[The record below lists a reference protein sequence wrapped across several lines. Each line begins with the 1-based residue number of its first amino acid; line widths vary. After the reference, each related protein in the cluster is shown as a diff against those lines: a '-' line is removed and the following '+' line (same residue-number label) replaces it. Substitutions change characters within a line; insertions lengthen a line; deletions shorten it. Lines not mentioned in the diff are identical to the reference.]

1 MNSGKNKNTANRTR
15 PTRQEKRAAKREAKM
30 RRKEALRNAPLS
42 VRIRNGALNVIT
54 VCLIGIILVSGYKI
68 GKTMWEY
75 HVAKSAYT
83 NISEKTAKVDPKQF
97 TGVVDWKALK
107 KVNPDV
113 QGWLYQKDTVI
124 NYPVVQGTDN
134 DTYLHTR
141 FDKQWSGGGTLFVD
155 CRMEKNFKGFNSI
168 IYGHHMKD
176 GSMFRSI
183 RGYTKEDGYYD
194 KHKTLELA
202 TPHGNYHLV
211 VFSAFITKAT
221 DEDTYKMTYD
231 EAEKQAY
238 IDRAWERSELPIT
251 RDSVDVTKNDRLVTL
266 STCAYDYEEARYIVM
281 CKMVPWTKAEVQ
293 AGKDA
298 QENHAQK
305 KERTDIEIAA
315 AGRSFW

>member
-15 PTRQEKRAAKREAKM
+15 PTRQEKRAAKREAKI

-54 VCLIGIILVSGYKI
+54 VCLMGIILVSGYKI
-68 GKTMWEY
+68 GKTLWDY
-75 HVAKSAYT
+75 QVAKSAYT

-113 QGWLYQKDTVI
+113 QGWLYQKGTVI

-155 CRMEKNFKGFNSI
+155 CRMEKDFKGFNSI

-221 DEDTYKMTYD
+221 DENTYKMTYD

-238 IDRAWERSELPIT
+238 IDRAWEQSELPIT
-251 RDSVDVTKNDRLVTL
+251 RDSVDVTKDDRLVTL

-298 QENHAQK
+298 QKQIDAQK
-305 KERTDIEIAA
+305 E
-315 AGRSFW
+315 

>member
-15 PTRQEKRAAKREAKM
+15 PTRQEKRAAKKEAKI

-54 VCLIGIILVSGYKI
+54 VCLVGIILVSGYKI
-68 GKTMWEY
+68 GKTMWDY
-75 HVAKSAYT
+75 QVAKSAYT

-113 QGWLYQKDTVI
+113 QGWLYQKGTVI

-155 CRMEKNFKGFNSI
+155 YRMEKGFRGFNSI

-183 RGYTKEDGYYD
+183 RGYTKEEGYYD

-221 DEDTYKMTYD
+221 DENTYKMTYD

-238 IDRAWERSELPIT
+238 IDRAWEQSELPIT
-251 RDSVDVTKNDRLVTL
+251 RDSVDVTKDDRLVTL

-298 QENHAQK
+298 QKQIDAQK
-305 KERTDIEIAA
+305 K
-315 AGRSFW
+315 

>member
-15 PTRQEKRAAKREAKM
+15 PTRQENRAAKREAKL

-42 VRIRNGALNVIT
+42 VRIQNGALNVIT

-155 CRMEKNFKGFNSI
+155 CRMEKDFKGFNSI

-298 QENHAQK
+298 QKQIDAQK
-305 KERTDIEIAA
+305 K
-315 AGRSFW
+315 

>member
-15 PTRQEKRAAKREAKM
+15 PTRQEKRAAKREAKL

-155 CRMEKNFKGFNSI
+155 CRMEKDFKGFNSI

-238 IDRAWERSELPIT
+238 IDRARERSELPIT

-281 CKMVPWTKAEVQ
+281 CKMVPWTKAEMQ
-293 AGKDA
+293 AGKDT
-298 QENHAQK
+298 QKQIDAQK
-305 KERTDIEIAA
+305 K
-315 AGRSFW
+315 

>member
-15 PTRQEKRAAKREAKM
+15 PTRQEKRAAKREAKI
-30 RRKEALRNAPLS
+30 RRKEALRSAPLS

-54 VCLIGIILVSGYKI
+54 VCLVGIILVSGYKI
-68 GKTMWEY
+68 GKTLWDY
-75 HVAKSAYT
+75 QVAKSAYT

-113 QGWLYQKDTVI
+113 QGWLYQKGTVI

-155 CRMEKNFKGFNSI
+155 YRMEKGFKGFNSI

-183 RGYTKEDGYYD
+183 RGYTKEEGYYD

-221 DEDTYKMTYD
+221 DENTYKMTYD

-238 IDRAWERSELPIT
+238 IDRAWEQSELPIT
-251 RDSVDVTKNDRLVTL
+251 RDSVDVTKDDRLVTL

-298 QENHAQK
+298 QKQIDAQK
-305 KERTDIEIAA
+305 K
-315 AGRSFW
+315 

>member
-1 MNSGKNKNTANRTR
+1 MNSGKNKNTENRTR
-15 PTRQEKRAAKREAKM
+15 PTRQEKRAAKREAKL

-75 HVAKSAYT
+75 QVAKSAYT

-113 QGWLYQKDTVI
+113 QGWLYQKGTVI

-155 CRMEKNFKGFNSI
+155 CRMEKDFKGFNSI

-281 CKMVPWTKAEVQ
+281 CKMVPWTKSEVQ

-298 QENHAQK
+298 QKQIDAQK
-305 KERTDIEIAA
+305 K
-315 AGRSFW
+315 

>member
-15 PTRQEKRAAKREAKM
+15 PTRQEKRAAKREAKL

-75 HVAKSAYT
+75 QVAKSAYT

-113 QGWLYQKDTVI
+113 QGWLYQKGTVI

-155 CRMEKNFKGFNSI
+155 CRMEKDFRGFNSI

-251 RDSVDVTKNDRLVTL
+251 KDSMDVTKDDRLVTL

-298 QENHAQK
+298 QKQIDAQK
-305 KERTDIEIAA
+305 KK
-315 AGRSFW
+315 

>member
-15 PTRQEKRAAKREAKM
+15 PTRQEKRAAKREAKL

-75 HVAKSAYT
+75 QVAKSAYT

-113 QGWLYQKDTVI
+113 QGWLYQKGTVI

-155 CRMEKNFKGFNSI
+155 CRMETDFKGFNSI

-251 RDSVDVTKNDRLVTL
+251 RDSVGVTKNDRLVTL

-293 AGKDA
+293 AGKDT
-298 QENHAQK
+298 QKQIDAQK
-305 KERTDIEIAA
+305 K
-315 AGRSFW
+315 

>member
-1 MNSGKNKNTANRTR
+1 MSSGKNKNTANRTR

-75 HVAKSAYT
+75 QVAKSAYT

-113 QGWLYQKDTVI
+113 QGWLYQKGTVI

-155 CRMEKNFKGFNSI
+155 CRMEKDFKGFNSI

-251 RDSVDVTKNDRLVTL
+251 KDSVDVTKNDRLVTL

-298 QENHAQK
+298 QKQIDAQK
-305 KERTDIEIAA
+305 K
-315 AGRSFW
+315 

>member
-1 MNSGKNKNTANRTR
+1 
-15 PTRQEKRAAKREAKM
+15 M

-75 HVAKSAYT
+75 QVAKSAYT

-113 QGWLYQKDTVI
+113 QGWLYQKGTVI

-155 CRMEKNFKGFNSI
+155 CRLEKDFKGFNSI

-238 IDRAWERSELPIT
+238 IDQAWERSELPIT
-251 RDSVDVTKNDRLVTL
+251 KNSVDVTKNDRLVTL

-293 AGKDA
+293 TGKDA
-298 QENHAQK
+298 QKQIDAQK
-305 KERTDIEIAA
+305 K
-315 AGRSFW
+315 

>member
-1 MNSGKNKNTANRTR
+1 MSSGKNKNTANRTR
-15 PTRQEKRAAKREAKM
+15 PTRQEKRAAKREAKL

-54 VCLIGIILVSGYKI
+54 VCLVGIILVSGYKI
-68 GKTMWEY
+68 GKTLWDY
-75 HVAKSAYT
+75 QVAKSAYT

-113 QGWLYQKDTVI
+113 QGWLYQKGTVI

-155 CRMEKNFKGFNSI
+155 YRMEKGFKGFNSI

-183 RGYTKEDGYYD
+183 RGYTKEEGYYD

-221 DEDTYKMTYD
+221 DENTYKMTYD

-238 IDRAWERSELPIT
+238 IDRAWEQSELSIT
-251 RDSVDVTKNDRLVTL
+251 RDSVDVTKDDRLVTL

-298 QENHAQK
+298 QKQIDAQK
-305 KERTDIEIAA
+305 K
-315 AGRSFW
+315 

>member
-54 VCLIGIILVSGYKI
+54 VCLVGIILVSGYKI
-68 GKTMWEY
+68 GKTMWDY
-75 HVAKSAYT
+75 QVAKSAYT

-113 QGWLYQKDTVI
+113 QGWLYQKGTVI

-155 CRMEKNFKGFNSI
+155 YRMEKNFKGFNSI

-183 RGYTKEDGYYD
+183 RGYTKEEGYYE

-238 IDRAWERSELPIT
+238 IDRAWEQSELPIT
-251 RDSVDVTKNDRLVTL
+251 RDSVDVTKDDRLVTL

-298 QENHAQK
+298 QKQIDAQK
-305 KERTDIEIAA
+305 K
-315 AGRSFW
+315 

>member
-1 MNSGKNKNTANRTR
+1 MNSGKNRNTANRTR

-75 HVAKSAYT
+75 QVAKSAYT

-113 QGWLYQKDTVI
+113 QGWLYQKGTVI

-155 CRMEKNFKGFNSI
+155 CRMEKDFKGFNSI

-293 AGKDA
+293 AGKDT
-298 QENHAQK
+298 QKQIDAQK
-305 KERTDIEIAA
+305 K
-315 AGRSFW
+315 

>member
-15 PTRQEKRAAKREAKM
+15 PTRQEKRAAKREAKI

-54 VCLIGIILVSGYKI
+54 VCLVGIILVSGYKI
-68 GKTMWEY
+68 GKTMWDY
-75 HVAKSAYT
+75 QVAKSAYT

-113 QGWLYQKDTVI
+113 QGWLYQKGTVI

-155 CRMEKNFKGFNSI
+155 CRMEKDFKGFNSI

-251 RDSVDVTKNDRLVTL
+251 KDSVDVTRNDRLVTL

-298 QENHAQK
+298 QKQIDAQK
-305 KERTDIEIAA
+305 K
-315 AGRSFW
+315 

>member
-75 HVAKSAYT
+75 QVAKSAYT

-113 QGWLYQKDTVI
+113 QGWLYQKGTVI

-155 CRMEKNFKGFNSI
+155 CRMEKDFKGFNSI

-251 RDSVDVTKNDRLVTL
+251 KDSVDVTKNDRLVTL

-293 AGKDA
+293 TGKDA
-298 QENHAQK
+298 QKQIDAQK
-305 KERTDIEIAA
+305 K
-315 AGRSFW
+315 

>member
-15 PTRQEKRAAKREAKM
+15 PTRQEKRAAKREAKL

-155 CRMEKNFKGFNSI
+155 CRMEKDFKGFNSI

-298 QENHAQK
+298 QKQIDTQK
-305 KERTDIEIAA
+305 K
-315 AGRSFW
+315 

>member
-15 PTRQEKRAAKREAKM
+15 PTRQEKRAAKM

-54 VCLIGIILVSGYKI
+54 VCLVGIILVSGYKI
-68 GKTMWEY
+68 GKTMWDY
-75 HVAKSAYT
+75 QVAKSAYT

-113 QGWLYQKDTVI
+113 QGWLYQKGTVI

-155 CRMEKNFKGFNSI
+155 YRMEKDFKGFNSI

-183 RGYTKEDGYYD
+183 RGYTKEEGYYD

-251 RDSVDVTKNDRLVTL
+251 RDSVDVTKSDRLVTL

-298 QENHAQK
+298 QKQIDAQK
-305 KERTDIEIAA
+305 K
-315 AGRSFW
+315 

>member
-1 MNSGKNKNTANRTR
+1 MNSGKNRNTANRTR

-75 HVAKSAYT
+75 QVAKSAYT

-107 KVNPDV
+107 NVNPDV
-113 QGWLYQKDTVI
+113 QGWLYQKGTVI

-155 CRMEKNFKGFNSI
+155 CRMEKDFKGFNSI

-238 IDRAWERSELPIT
+238 INRAWEQSELPIT

-298 QENHAQK
+298 QKQIDAQK
-305 KERTDIEIAA
+305 K
-315 AGRSFW
+315 

>member
-1 MNSGKNKNTANRTR
+1 MKSGKNKNTANRTR

-281 CKMVPWTKAEVQ
+281 CKMVPWTKSEVQ

-298 QENHAQK
+298 QKQIDAQK
-305 KERTDIEIAA
+305 K
-315 AGRSFW
+315 

>member
-15 PTRQEKRAAKREAKM
+15 PTRQEKRAAKREAKL

-75 HVAKSAYT
+75 QVAKSAYT

-155 CRMEKNFKGFNSI
+155 CRMEKDFKGFNSI

-251 RDSVDVTKNDRLVTL
+251 KNSVDVTKNDRLVTL

-298 QENHAQK
+298 QKQIDAQK
-305 KERTDIEIAA
+305 K
-315 AGRSFW
+315 

>member
-75 HVAKSAYT
+75 QVAKSAYT

-113 QGWLYQKDTVI
+113 QGWLYQKGTVI

-155 CRMEKNFKGFNSI
+155 CRMEKDFKGFNSI

-266 STCAYDYEEARYIVM
+266 STCAYDYDEARYIVM

-298 QENHAQK
+298 QKQIDAQK
-305 KERTDIEIAA
+305 K
-315 AGRSFW
+315 

>member
-1 MNSGKNKNTANRTR
+1 MNSGKNRNTANRTR

-75 HVAKSAYT
+75 QVAKSAYT

-113 QGWLYQKDTVI
+113 QGWLYQKGTVI

-155 CRMEKNFKGFNSI
+155 CRMEKDFKGFNSI

-281 CKMVPWTKAEVQ
+281 CKMVPWTKSEVQ

-298 QENHAQK
+298 QKQIDAQK
-305 KERTDIEIAA
+305 K
-315 AGRSFW
+315 

>member
-75 HVAKSAYT
+75 QVAKSAYT

-113 QGWLYQKDTVI
+113 QGWLYQKGTVI

-155 CRMEKNFKGFNSI
+155 CRMEKDFKGFNSI

-238 IDRAWERSELPIT
+238 IDRVWERSELPIT

-298 QENHAQK
+298 QKQIDAQK
-305 KERTDIEIAA
+305 K
-315 AGRSFW
+315 

>member
-1 MNSGKNKNTANRTR
+1 MNSGKNRNTANRTR
-15 PTRQEKRAAKREAKM
+15 PTRQEKRAAKREAKL

-54 VCLIGIILVSGYKI
+54 VCLIGIILVSGYKS

-75 HVAKSAYT
+75 QVAKSAYT

-113 QGWLYQKDTVI
+113 QGWLYQKGTVI

-155 CRMEKNFKGFNSI
+155 CRMEKDFKGFNSI

-298 QENHAQK
+298 QKQIDAQK
-305 KERTDIEIAA
+305 K
-315 AGRSFW
+315 

>member
-75 HVAKSAYT
+75 QVAKSAYT

-113 QGWLYQKDTVI
+113 QGWLYQKGTVI

-155 CRMEKNFKGFNSI
+155 YRMEKDFKGFNSI

-183 RGYTKEDGYYD
+183 RGYTKEEGYYD

-293 AGKDA
+293 AGKDV
-298 QENHAQK
+298 QKQIDAQK
-305 KERTDIEIAA
+305 K
-315 AGRSFW
+315 

>member
-30 RRKEALRNAPLS
+30 RQKEALRNAPLS

-75 HVAKSAYT
+75 QVAKSAYT

-113 QGWLYQKDTVI
+113 QGWLYQKGTVI

-155 CRMEKNFKGFNSI
+155 CRMEKDFKGFNSI

-298 QENHAQK
+298 QKQIDAQK
-305 KERTDIEIAA
+305 K
-315 AGRSFW
+315 

>member
-54 VCLIGIILVSGYKI
+54 VCLVGIILVSGYKI
-68 GKTMWEY
+68 GKTMWDY
-75 HVAKSAYT
+75 QVAKSAYT

-113 QGWLYQKDTVI
+113 QGWLYQKGTVI

-155 CRMEKNFKGFNSI
+155 YRMEKDFKGFNSI

-183 RGYTKEDGYYD
+183 RGYTKEEGYYD

-221 DEDTYKMTYD
+221 DENTYKMTYD
-231 EAEKQAY
+231 GDEKQAY
-238 IDRAWERSELPIT
+238 IDRAWEQSELPIT
-251 RDSVDVTKNDRLVTL
+251 RDSVDVTKSDRLVTL

-298 QENHAQK
+298 QKQIDAQK
-305 KERTDIEIAA
+305 K
-315 AGRSFW
+315 

>member
-75 HVAKSAYT
+75 QVAKSAYT

-155 CRMEKNFKGFNSI
+155 CRMEKDFKGFNSI

-238 IDRAWERSELPIT
+238 IDRAWERSELPLT

-293 AGKDA
+293 EGKDA
-298 QENHAQK
+298 QKQIDAQK
-305 KERTDIEIAA
+305 K
-315 AGRSFW
+315 

>member
-15 PTRQEKRAAKREAKM
+15 STRQEKRAAKREAKM

-75 HVAKSAYT
+75 QVAKSAYT

-113 QGWLYQKDTVI
+113 QGWLYQKGTVI

-155 CRMEKNFKGFNSI
+155 YRMEKGFKGFNSI

-183 RGYTKEDGYYD
+183 RGYTKEEGYYD

-221 DEDTYKMTYD
+221 DENTYKMTYD

-238 IDRAWERSELPIT
+238 IDRAWEQSELPIT
-251 RDSVDVTKNDRLVTL
+251 RDSVDVTKDDRLVTL

-298 QENHAQK
+298 QKQIDAQK
-305 KERTDIEIAA
+305 K
-315 AGRSFW
+315 

>member
-15 PTRQEKRAAKREAKM
+15 PTRQEKRVAKM

-113 QGWLYQKDTVI
+113 QGWLYQKGTVI

-155 CRMEKNFKGFNSI
+155 CRMEKDFKGFNSI

-281 CKMVPWTKAEVQ
+281 CKMVPWTKSEVQ

-298 QENHAQK
+298 QKQIDAQK
-305 KERTDIEIAA
+305 K
-315 AGRSFW
+315 

>member
-15 PTRQEKRAAKREAKM
+15 PTRQEKRVAKREAKL

-54 VCLIGIILVSGYKI
+54 VCLVGIILVSGYKI
-68 GKTMWEY
+68 GKTLWDY
-75 HVAKSAYT
+75 QVAKSAYT

-113 QGWLYQKDTVI
+113 QGWLYQKGTVI

-155 CRMEKNFKGFNSI
+155 YRMEKGFKGFNSI

-183 RGYTKEDGYYD
+183 RGYTKEEGYYD

-221 DEDTYKMTYD
+221 DENTYKMTYD

-238 IDRAWERSELPIT
+238 IDRAWEQSELPIT
-251 RDSVDVTKNDRLVTL
+251 RDSVDVTKDDRLVTL

-298 QENHAQK
+298 QKQIDAQK
-305 KERTDIEIAA
+305 K
-315 AGRSFW
+315 

>member
-75 HVAKSAYT
+75 QVAKSAYT

-113 QGWLYQKDTVI
+113 QGWLYQKGTVI

-155 CRMEKNFKGFNSI
+155 CRMEKDFRGFNSI

-298 QENHAQK
+298 QKQINAQK
-305 KERTDIEIAA
+305 K
-315 AGRSFW
+315 

>member
-15 PTRQEKRAAKREAKM
+15 PTRQEKRAAKREAKI

-54 VCLIGIILVSGYKI
+54 VCLVGIILVSGYKI
-68 GKTMWEY
+68 GKTMWDY
-75 HVAKSAYT
+75 QVAKSAYT

-113 QGWLYQKDTVI
+113 QGWLYQKGTVI

-155 CRMEKNFKGFNSI
+155 YRMEKGFKGFNSI

-183 RGYTKEDGYYD
+183 RGYTKEEGYYD

-221 DEDTYKMTYD
+221 DENTYKMTYD

-238 IDRAWERSELPIT
+238 IDRAWEQSELPIT
-251 RDSVDVTKNDRLVTL
+251 RDSVDVTKDDRLVTL

-298 QENHAQK
+298 QKQIDAQK
-305 KERTDIEIAA
+305 K
-315 AGRSFW
+315 

>member
-15 PTRQEKRAAKREAKM
+15 PTRQEKRAAKREAKL

-68 GKTMWEY
+68 GKTMWDY
-75 HVAKSAYT
+75 QVAKSAYT

-113 QGWLYQKDTVI
+113 QGWLYQKGTVI

-155 CRMEKNFKGFNSI
+155 YRMEKNFKGFNSI

-183 RGYTKEDGYYD
+183 RGYTKEEGYYD

-238 IDRAWERSELPIT
+238 IDRAWEQSELPIT
-251 RDSVDVTKNDRLVTL
+251 KDSVDVTKSDRLVTL

-298 QENHAQK
+298 QKQIDARK
-305 KERTDIEIAA
+305 K
-315 AGRSFW
+315 

>member
-75 HVAKSAYT
+75 QVAKSAYT

-107 KVNPDV
+107 KVNSDV
-113 QGWLYQKDTVI
+113 QGWLYQKGTVI

-155 CRMEKNFKGFNSI
+155 CRMEKDFKGFNSI

-298 QENHAQK
+298 QKQIDAQK
-305 KERTDIEIAA
+305 K
-315 AGRSFW
+315 

>member
-54 VCLIGIILVSGYKI
+54 VCLVGIILVSGYKI
-68 GKTMWEY
+68 GKTMWDY
-75 HVAKSAYT
+75 QVAKSAYT

-113 QGWLYQKDTVI
+113 QGWLYQKGTVI

-155 CRMEKNFKGFNSI
+155 YRMEKDFKGFNSI

-183 RGYTKEDGYYD
+183 RGYTKEEGYYD

-221 DEDTYKMTYD
+221 DENTYKMTYN

-238 IDRAWERSELPIT
+238 IDRAWEQSELPIT
-251 RDSVDVTKNDRLVTL
+251 RDSVDVTKDDRLVTL

-293 AGKDA
+293 ASKDA
-298 QENHAQK
+298 QKQIDAQK
-305 KERTDIEIAA
+305 K
-315 AGRSFW
+315 

>member
-15 PTRQEKRAAKREAKM
+15 PTRQEKRAAKREAKL

-107 KVNPDV
+107 KANPDV
-113 QGWLYQKDTVI
+113 QGWPYQKGTVI

-155 CRMEKNFKGFNSI
+155 CRMEKDFKGFNSI

-211 VFSAFITKAT
+211 VFSALITKAT

-281 CKMVPWTKAEVQ
+281 CKMVPWTKSEVQ

-298 QENHAQK
+298 QKQIDAQK
-305 KERTDIEIAA
+305 K
-315 AGRSFW
+315 

>member
-15 PTRQEKRAAKREAKM
+15 QTRQEKRAAKREAKM

-75 HVAKSAYT
+75 QVAKSAYT

-113 QGWLYQKDTVI
+113 QGWLYQKGTVI

-155 CRMEKNFKGFNSI
+155 CRMEKDFKGFNSI

-221 DEDTYKMTYD
+221 DENTYKMTYD
-231 EAEKQAY
+231 GDEKQAY
-238 IDRAWERSELPIT
+238 IDRAWEQSELPIT

-298 QENHAQK
+298 QKQIDAQK
-305 KERTDIEIAA
+305 K
-315 AGRSFW
+315 